1 MTSLLQP
8 RVRYLRVGDGSRGGR
23 GAVNRGR
30 VLPVR
35 YRRVFHILHLF
46 VNVTAARR
54 SVSSFDH
61 RQRWV
66 ERQGARQHLS
76 GKRHP

>member
-1 MTSLLQP
+1 M
-8 RVRYLRVGDGSRGGR
+8 RYLRVGDGSRGGR
-23 GAVNRGR
+23 GAVNRRR

-35 YRRVFHILHLF
+35 YRRVFHILHLL
-46 VNVTAARR
+46 VNVTAGRR
-54 SVSSFDH
+54 GVSSLDH

-66 ERQGARQHLS
+66 ERQGTGQHLS